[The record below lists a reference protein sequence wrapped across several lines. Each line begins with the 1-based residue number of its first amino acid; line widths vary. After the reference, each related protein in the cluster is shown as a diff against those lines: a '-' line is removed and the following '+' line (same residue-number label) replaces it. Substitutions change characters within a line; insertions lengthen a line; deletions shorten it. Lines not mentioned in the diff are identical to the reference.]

1 MGAVVK
7 LRSDFGVYDEFVS
20 YINMAHLS
28 DNTKKTYS
36 TGIRDFFREVKNKEI
51 EHLTWT
57 DLEIKKKDVEY
68 FRTKLKE
75 KGQSNNTINNKVA
88 GLRGFYNE
96 LASNEI
102 DVNTKL
108 FAGIKKL
115 PDDTDSYDPFTV
127 EEVLKLSE
135 LALGEQRK
143 GINKSKFILFCLDT
157 CIRKT
162 AALNLK
168 WSDLEVLEGNE
179 EVKINVIDKGNKDFR
194 AKIHYEFYKEL
205 LTLKGN
211 SEFVFDLTK
220 DNIDKMM
227 PRLIQKLSPNSERNL
242 VFHSIRKTGVE
253 FKYRYTGDI
262 KVAQKAANHVD
273 PNLTFKTY
281 ISTEDYGVYGAVS
294 KSKDTKE
301 SILNTLNHEQ
311 IITLLGSL
319 DTDLLL
325 RVEKKAK
332 ELFFD

>member
-1 MGAVVK
+1 MGAVVQFNK
-7 LRSDFGVYDEFVS
+7 EYEVYNEFIS

-28 DNTKKTYS
+28 ENTKKTYS
-36 TGIRDFFREVKNKEI
+36 TGIRDFFREIKNKEI
-51 EHLTWT
+51 EHLTWD
-57 DLEIKKKDVEY
+57 DLNIKKKDVEA

-96 LASNEI
+96 LASNDY

-108 FAGIKKL
+108 FAGLKKL

-127 EEVLKLSE
+127 EEVLRLSE
-135 LALGEQRK
+135 LALEEQRK

-168 WSDLEVLEGNE
+168 WSDLEVLEDSE
-179 EVKINVIDKGNKDFR
+179 EVKINAIDKGNKDFR
-194 AKIHYEFYKEL
+194 AKIHYDFYKEL

-211 SEFVFDLTK
+211 SEYVFDLTK
-220 DNIDKMM
+220 DSVDKMM
-227 PRLIQKLSPNSERNL
+227 PRLIQKLNTNTERNL

-273 PNLTFKTY
+273 PSLTFKTY
-281 ISTEDYGVYGAVS
+281 IDSEDYGVYGAVS
-294 KSKDTKE
+294 KSKDNKE

-311 IITLLGSL
+311 LMTLLGNL

-332 ELFFD
+332 ELFYS